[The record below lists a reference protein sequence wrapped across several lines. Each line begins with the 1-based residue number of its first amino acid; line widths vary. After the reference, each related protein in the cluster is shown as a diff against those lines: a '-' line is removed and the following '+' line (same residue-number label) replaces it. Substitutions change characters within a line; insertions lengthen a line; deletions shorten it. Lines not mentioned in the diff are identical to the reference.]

1 MMIILTLGLALL
13 GLTTTHAC
21 GQQDQAGYH
30 CMYNSTSGDC
40 VHCARCFY
48 PDSCLTNNSCAAG
61 TAGPTCEICS
71 TGHYRLGSVC
81 VPCPVAPWGAV
92 FLGGVLLTVVMATV
106 IHGFTVSLA
115 TKVKQ
120 LGNFLQFLLLSL
132 KIRSD
137 WPSLIVQSLVFLPS
151 VDFNS
156 HTFVPEC
163 FFELPIRQFYIHW
176 TTAVVPVLLVVFLA
190 HILDKL
196 MRRKIGRARNE
207 EERKLRWCRRGQVRR
222 CTMTV
227 FVLMFCPAA
236 AMVIQAFACQNT
248 LSTDVVLDHTDN
260 VFLYDQQ
267 HTCSEMPFQIIQTL
281 SLLYL
286 LLVVI
291 LLPLGLL
298 FWILRLRKF
307 NLLKQNLVTQGWMYE
322 SYRRRF
328 CILEPVLMM
337 RKVLSIL
344 LTDLYPLH
352 PLAQSGVNLTISGVY
367 LFVVVLGRPYRPAK
381 WRVCGKVLPLDMHNI
396 FEALATLCVCYL
408 QAVPIIKETDLYHDY
423 MGIPLVV
430 LVSCTLLLWVV
441 MLAGMSREVQVE
453 EELEYTEP
461 AVAKTEKKKREKFV
475 FWHRNKVGEGVT
487 AVELTAREKALT
499 TF

>member
-207 EERKLRWCRRGQVRR
+207 EERKLRWCRRGQ
-222 CTMTV
+222 
-227 FVLMFCPAA
+227 
-236 AMVIQAFACQNT
+236 
-248 LSTDVVLDHTDN
+248 DVVLDHTDN